1 MKMEKTPWKSHPLI
15 EFSGFPVATLLDKMT
30 TVDQFAHT
38 SEFRI
43 LPISF
48 ICKGLRFGL
57 EMRAF
62 EIDPPF

>member
-1 MKMEKTPWKSHPLI
+1 M
-15 EFSGFPVATLLDKMT
+15 ATLLDKMT

-48 ICKGLRFGL
+48 ICEGLRFGL

-62 EIDPPF
+62 KIDPPF